1 MTDWNRTQP
10 TELDV
15 HELSTHETWQLTSR
29 MTSELAEEGL
39 LPIDNRTW
47 DGFSWDRVLTQ
58 KASEGDCHE
67 GTWKADQY
75 GVSTGRFETAFF
87 RETEVGCPGP

>member
-58 KASEGDCHE
+58 KASEGE
-67 GTWKADQY
+67 LLRKVRG
-75 GVSTGRFETAFF
+75 F
-87 RETEVGCPGP
+87 RRKTRVL